1 MCRLFP
7 SCGVW
12 AFSAPATNGATLYE
26 KLPKEQDRCSAST
39 AITSAAE
46 CQQAASAL
54 KLNYTQANAQTHYQ
68 YGCSVYGSNQVFFNS
83 NTPSNGG
90 SCSGCQ
96 HHSICK
102 GPSSSSK
109 APSTH
114 ATAIFARIY
123 PHNIYVINTLLK
135 ARRRLPVL
143 WWHATH
149 SNTTARTHDSVAR
162 AHVMQCATRVATLRS
177 DACVHNGSRP
187 PTLRALVVCLTCLAS
202 HAWQTAKQPT
212 RALPAMCQ
220 VRARAHTRAAASA
233 CLLRD
238 ARETWREFAGTHG
251 A

>member
-12 AFSAPATNGATLYE
+12 AFSAPATNGATSYE

-96 HHSICK
+96 HHSICQESK
-102 GPSSSSK
+102 ESRCYIKSTAAAELERSYTSAGWTSGVMNRAGAQRVRRAAVVTMPSWLVMLIISALRASRVVCRGPSSE
-109 APSTH
+109 
-114 ATAIFARIY
+114 
-123 PHNIYVINTLLK
+123 
-135 ARRRLPVL
+135 LPP
-143 WWHATH
+143 
-149 SNTTARTHDSVAR
+149 RTVQPMG
-162 AHVMQCATRVATLRS
+162 AHQ
-177 DACVHNGSRP
+177 D
-187 PTLRALVVCLTCLAS
+187 RALGRLATEAPALTL
-202 HAWQTAKQPT
+202 HPT
-212 RALPAMCQ
+212 PP
-220 VRARAHTRAAASA
+220 
-233 CLLRD
+233 
-238 ARETWREFAGTHG
+238 W
-251 A
+251 